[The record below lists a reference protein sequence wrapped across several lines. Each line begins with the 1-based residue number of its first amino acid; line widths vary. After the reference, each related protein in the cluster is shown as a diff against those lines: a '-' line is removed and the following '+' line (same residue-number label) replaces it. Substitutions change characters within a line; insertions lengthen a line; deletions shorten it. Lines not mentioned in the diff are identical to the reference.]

1 MKIRDICSISGGKD
15 STATACLALN
25 RMEKSGRTPTFVFA
39 DTGNEHEQTLIHID
53 YLEQALG
60 HKIVRVKADFTAR
73 LEQRRTTLPVEWC
86 KEKRRTVHVADCGR
100 SQNCGCPV
108 KIMPAVPEDLIERA
122 AQLMTP
128 TGVPFLDLC
137 ILKGRFPSRR
147 AQFCTEELKVE
158 PINRLVHPMLEA
170 GTNVISWLGERA
182 EESQVRAKKKALQAV
197 RWASGARLVL
207 YRPIHRWTA
216 AQTFE
221 IARRRGIRP
230 NPLYLQGMGR
240 VGCMPCINCGKDEL
254 AAIVQRFPEHVDKIR
269 AWECLLA
276 DASRRGVS
284 TFFSASMLP
293 GLPGEEGNP
302 VRAAI
307 DNAIAWARTDRGGR
321 QFNILQHIAAEEAAS
336 EGAMCESAYGLCE

>member
-1 MKIRDICSISGGKD
+1 MKIADICSISGGKD
-15 STATACLALN
+15 STATACLALD
-25 RMEKSGRTPTFVFA
+25 RAEKSGRTPTFVFA
-39 DTGNEHEQTLIHID
+39 DTGNEHELTLAHID
-53 YLEQALG
+53 YLQGALG
-60 HKIVRVKADFTAR
+60 YPIVRVKADFTAR
-73 LEQRRTTLPVEWC
+73 LEQRRVTLPIEWR
-86 KEKRRTVHVADCGR
+86 KEKRRTFHVADCAKLA
-100 SQNCGCPV
+100 NCGCPV

-122 AQLMTP
+122 VQLMTP

-158 PINRLVHPMLEA
+158 PINRLVHPMLQS
-170 GTNVISWLGERA
+170 GTNVVSWLGERA
-182 EESQVRAKKKALQAV
+182 EESDVRAKKKALQTIL
-197 RWASGARLVL
+197 WPSGARLIL

-216 AQTFE
+216 AQVFE
-221 IARRRGIRP
+221 IARRRGLRH

-254 AAIVQRFPEHVDKIR
+254 AAIAQRFPEHIDKIR

-293 GLPGEEGNP
+293 GLPGEEDNP

>member
-1 MKIRDICSISGGKD
+1 MKIVDICSMSGGKD
-15 STATACLALN
+15 STATACLALE
-25 RMEKSGRTPTFVFA
+25 RAEKTGRTPTFVFA
-39 DTGNEHEQTLIHID
+39 DTGNEHELTLAHID
-53 YLEQALG
+53 YLEGALG
-60 HKIVRVKADFTAR
+60 HEIVRVKADFAAR
-73 LEQRRTTLPVEWC
+73 LEQRRVTLPIEWR
-86 KEKRRTVHVADCGR
+86 KEKRRTFHVAHCPKTAD
-100 SQNCGCPV
+100 CGCPV

-122 AQLMTP
+122 VELMTP
-128 TGVPFLDLC
+128 TGIPFLDLC

-170 GTNVISWLGERA
+170 GTNVVSWLGERA
-182 EESQVRAKKKALQAV
+182 EESDVRAKKKALQAV
-197 RWASGARLVL
+197 RWLSGARLVL

-216 AQTFE
+216 AQVFE
-221 IARRRGIRP
+221 IARRRGLRP

-254 AAIVQRFPEHVDKIR
+254 ASIAQRFPEHIEKIR
-269 AWECLLA
+269 AWESLLA

-293 GLPGEEGNP
+293 GLPGDEDNP
-302 VRAAI
+302 VRASI

-321 QFNILQHIAAEEAAS
+321 QFSLLQHMAAEEAARD
-336 EGAMCESAYGLCE
+336 GAMCESAYGLCE

>member
-1 MKIRDICSISGGKD
+1 MKIADICSISGGKD
-15 STATACLALN
+15 STATACLALD
-25 RMEKSGRTPTFVFA
+25 RAEKNGRTPTFVFA
-39 DTGNEHEQTLIHID
+39 DTGNEHELTLAHID
-53 YLEQALG
+53 YLEAALG
-60 HKIVRVKADFTAR
+60 YPIVRVKADFTAR
-73 LEQRRTTLPVEWC
+73 LEQRRVTLPIEWR
-86 KEKRRTVHVADCGR
+86 KEKRRTFHVTDCAKAA
-100 SQNCGCPV
+100 NCGCPV

-122 AQLMTP
+122 VQLMTP

-158 PINRLVHPMLEA
+158 PINRLVHPMLDA
-170 GTNVISWLGERA
+170 GTNVVSWLGERA
-182 EESQVRAKKKALQAV
+182 EESDVRAKKKALQTILWPS
-197 RWASGARLVL
+197 RARLVL

-216 AQTFE
+216 AQVFE
-221 IARRRGIRP
+221 IARRRGLRP

-254 AAIVQRFPEHVDKIR
+254 AAIAQRFPEHIDKIR

-293 GLPGEEGNP
+293 GLPGEEDNP

-321 QFNILQHIAAEEAAS
+321 QFNILQHIAAEEAAR